1 MEYYVKVGD
10 TDFYSQISGKQ
21 YKNLVKTMDANNAD
35 ILIET
40 MERGK
45 LDGTKSTEKV
55 VLIRGARA
63 KEVTA

>member
-10 TDFYSQISGKQ
+10 TDFFSQISGKQ
-21 YKNLVKTMDANNAD
+21 YKNLIKTMNNNNCV
-35 ILIET
+35 ILEET

-55 VLIRGARA
+55 VLIRGARTKEA
-63 KEVTA
+63 KV

>member
-10 TDFYSQISGKQ
+10 TDFFSQISGKQ

-55 VLIRGARA
+55 VLIRGARTKEA
-63 KEVTA
+63 KV

>member
-10 TDFYSQISGKQ
+10 TDFFSQISGKQ
-21 YKNLVKTMDANNAD
+21 YKNLIKTMDNNNYV
-35 ILIET
+35 ILEET

-45 LDGTKSTEKV
+45 LDGSKSTEKV